1 MVFGT
6 MSDPHQISQAD
17 FAALGTNQVA
27 YIKPVLVK
35 GRVAY
40 SVHAADGT
48 PLGWVERGK
57 VLPEEVTV
65 KFKLDT
71 GALTSSMHAEDIEYF
86 ERDGDEWVR
95 FDLDLEDIERDKLVK
110 SRIERKLHRELTVRG
125 AGGKEDRP
133 VVLMKVCIGERL
145 LEEQFSLRDRDE
157 MHYPVLLGRRTLE
170 KLGPVDSAR
179 TFTIEPSCSELATR

>member
-1 MVFGT
+1 MK
-6 MSDPHQISQAD
+6 SSRLLALP
-17 FAALGTNQVA
+17 AALLLSLHTL
-27 YIKPVLVK
+27 PSL
-35 GRVAY
+35 
-40 SVHAADGT
+40 AADGT

-95 FDLDLEDIERDKLVK
+95 FDLDLKDIEMDKLVK

-133 VVLMKVCIGERL
+133 VVLMKVCIGDRL

-179 TFTIEPSCSELATR
+179 TFTIEPSCEQMATL

>member
-1 MVFGT
+1 LK
-6 MSDPHQISQAD
+6 SSRLLALP
-17 FAALGTNQVA
+17 AALLLSLHTL
-27 YIKPVLVK
+27 PSL
-35 GRVAY
+35 
-40 SVHAADGT
+40 AADGT

-86 ERDGDEWVR
+86 ERDGNEWVR
-95 FDLDLEDIERDKLVK
+95 FDLDLEDIERYKLVK

-133 VVLMKVCIGERL
+133 VVLMKVCIGDRL

-179 TFTIEPSCSELATR
+179 TFTIEPSCEQMATR

>member
-1 MVFGT
+1 MK
-6 MSDPHQISQAD
+6 SSRLLAIP
-17 FAALGTNQVA
+17 AA
-27 YIKPVLVK
+27 VLL
-35 GRVAY
+35 
-40 SVHAADGT
+40 SLHTLPSLAADGT

-133 VVLMKVCIGERL
+133 VVLMKVCIGDRL

-179 TFTIEPSCSELATR
+179 TFTIEPSCEQMATR

>member
-1 MVFGT
+1 MK
-6 MSDPHQISQAD
+6 SSRLLAIP
-17 FAALGTNQVA
+17 AALLLSLHTL
-27 YIKPVLVK
+27 PSL
-35 GRVAY
+35 
-40 SVHAADGT
+40 AAGGT
-48 PLGWVERGK
+48 PLGWVERGM

-133 VVLMKVCIGERL
+133 VVLMKVCIGDRL

-179 TFTIEPSCSELATR
+179 TFTIEPSCEELATR

>member
-1 MVFGT
+1 MK
-6 MSDPHQISQAD
+6 SSRLLALP
-17 FAALGTNQVA
+17 AALLLHTL
-27 YIKPVLVK
+27 PSL
-35 GRVAY
+35 
-40 SVHAADGT
+40 AADGT

-133 VVLMKVCIGERL
+133 VVL
-145 LEEQFSLRDRDE
+145 
-157 MHYPVLLGRRTLE
+157 
-170 KLGPVDSAR
+170 
-179 TFTIEPSCSELATR
+179 